1 MHKFVSI
8 KKKLK
13 KRPILVKFIRIADV
27 RSILSTKGTLSLPVF
42 IKPDM
47 SPVERTHESVLL
59 KERWRLIE
67 QGVARNDIKIWNHHL
82 YVKNKLHGQ
91 SVDSKFVYFS
101 PPMQTQTDSNSTQLV
116 APPPV
121 LVSSSLPL
129 SPNEQCS
136 TVGVAFHFSASFATP
151 KLSSCSSCSWVA
163 CLLLFSTI
171 IKFHSPACHQ
181 QITVVLIM
189 TTLKLSV
196 LKRLL
201 ASTLQIDYYMSV
213 SLMPEA

>member
-67 QGVARNDIKIWNHHL
+67 QGVARNDIKISNHHL

-91 SVDSKFVYFS
+91 SVDSKFVCSS
-101 PPMQTQTDSNSTQLV
+101 PPMGTQTDSNLTAAVELPSV
-116 APPPV
+116 
-121 LVSSSLPL
+121 VSYNLSSLTGQPQSPTNNCSVL
-129 SPNEQCS
+129 SPGNGNAQ
-136 TVGVAFHFSASFATP
+136 TV
-151 KLSSCSSCSWVA
+151 
-163 CLLLFSTI
+163 
-171 IKFHSPACHQ
+171 SPE
-181 QITVVLIM
+181 
-189 TTLKLSV
+189 KS
-196 LKRLL
+196 
-201 ASTLQIDYYMSV
+201 D
-213 SLMPEA
+213 SLYPSD